1 MEIQGFALK
10 PTVLTD
16 QLLNMERRLRR
27 LRQLHAEAAA
37 LLGERLDL
45 GCVADVRNAL
55 YNKLGLRGPPDA
67 DLG

>member
-1 MEIQGFALK
+1 MELQGFALN
-10 PTVLTD
+10 PAVLTS
-16 QLLNMERRLRR
+16 QLPNMQRR
-27 LRQLHAEAAA
+27 LRQLAAEAAA

-45 GCVADVRNAL
+45 GCVAAVRNAL

>member
-1 MEIQGFALK
+1 MEIQGFALN

-16 QLLNMERRLRR
+16 QLPNMERR